1 MIELCQECLHLI
13 FDDRCR
19 CTEGKV
25 IGCMYIGLVENCIY
39 YDENSKKR
47 CKGRV
52 VETEWGKTCM
62 CSEHTHTYKNKK
74 SNKTKISTNKSETEK
89 AEKKTKK
96 TSETEKA
103 EKKTKKTSETEKTE
117 KTERTENRNLVK
129 PQKRKPK
136 KIVKNIQNE

>member
-74 SNKTKISTNKSETEK
+74 SNKTKISTNKKSNK
-89 AEKKTKK
+89 
-96 TSETEKA
+96 
-103 EKKTKKTSETEKTE
+103 SETEKTE
-117 KTERTENRNLVK
+117 KKTKKSETEKTEKKNVVK